1 MRILIIRTFPD
12 ILDWR
17 SYNVQ
22 EIGLARAL
30 VRRGH
35 KCDIALYNGRNQD
48 STETYAFEEEGKTY
62 SFFIYKC
69 KGYSFLKNGVMPKVK
84 KLIYQYDV
92 IQVHEYD
99 QLLSWWLY
107 TREYVPTV
115 IYHGPYYHPYTK
127 GYNLKC
133 MIFDAIFLHGKN
145 YREVRALTKS
155 ELAADFLK
163 NKGFKNVVSVGV
175 GLNTDNFQTGEA
187 KYDNEKND
195 SANDERSLL
204 YVGKIEDRRNVY
216 FLVEVFRVLK
226 KRCENIRLILVG
238 DGEPEYVNR
247 FLKSIANEIEEKKII
262 YIPKASQKELADIY
276 RKSDIFIFTSN
287 YEIFGMVLLEA
298 MYFGLPVFSSENG
311 GSSTLIQNDKNG
323 YIFKD
328 FQAKEWADRISRVI
342 QDKEKMQQLGENA
355 KMTIEEGY
363 TWERLA
369 EKFEREYI
377 QVIEDF
383 GRK

>member
-328 FQAKEWADRISRVI
+328 FQAKEWADWISRVI

>member
-30 VRRGH
+30 VCRGH
-35 KCDIALYNGRNQD
+35 KCDIVLYNGRNQD
-48 STETYAFEEEGKTY
+48 STEIYTFEEEGKTY

-69 KGYSFLKNGVMPKVK
+69 KGYSFLKNGFMPKVK
-84 KLIYQYDV
+84 KLIYRYDV

-145 YREVRALTKS
+145 YREVRTLTKS

-163 NKGFKNVVSVGV
+163 SKGFKNVVSVGV
-175 GLNTDNFQTGEA
+175 GLNTDNFRTGDT

-216 FLVEVFRVLK
+216 FLVEVFRILRK
-226 KRCENIRLILVG
+226 KCEDIHLVLVG
-238 DGEPEYVNR
+238 GGEPEYVDR
-247 FLKSIANEIEEKKII
+247 FLKSIAIEIEEKKII
-262 YIPKASQKELADIY
+262 YIPKASQRELADIY
-276 RKSDIFIFTSN
+276 KKSDIFIFTSN

-298 MYFGLPVFSSENG
+298 MYFRLPVFSSENG
-311 GSSTLIQNDKNG
+311 
-323 YIFKD
+323 FW
-328 FQAKEWADRISRVI
+328 KEI
-342 QDKEKMQQLGENA
+342 K
-355 KMTIEEGY
+355 
-363 TWERLA
+363 
-369 EKFEREYI
+369 
-377 QVIEDF
+377 
-383 GRK
+383 

>member
-216 FLVEVFRVLK
+216 FLVEVFRALK